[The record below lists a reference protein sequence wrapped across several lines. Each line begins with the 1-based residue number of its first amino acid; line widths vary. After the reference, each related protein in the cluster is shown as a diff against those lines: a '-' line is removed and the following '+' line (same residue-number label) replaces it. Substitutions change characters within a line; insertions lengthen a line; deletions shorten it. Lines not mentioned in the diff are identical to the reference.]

1 MDVKTTTVFGR
12 VHQNAAPGGGTK
24 SAVYDCVVLVCCR
37 SYRCDCVDG
46 YRGANCDTADH
57 CQSAP
62 CRHGG
67 TCVPLEAGDGYS
79 CRCDI
84 EFQGPDCRH
93 ETPCNG
99 HGKRC
104 YNDGVCRR
112 RTTTT
117 HGDDDDDDDAWGP
130 SPAGEQA
137 ADDDGEFYC
146 ECQPGYSGARCQDF
160 DPCSSGSACVNGGTC
175 QVLLLSLLVNLFVI
189 STSSAP
195 IWHHI

>member
-1 MDVKTTTVFGR
+1 VFATASGR
-12 VHQNAAPGGGTK
+12 LVDK
-24 SAVYDCVVLVCCR
+24 LRVLFRSLLCLLRCRWSPCRR

-46 YRGANCDTADH
+46 YRGRNCETADH
-57 CQSAP
+57 CHGSP

-67 TCVPLEAGDGYS
+67 TCVPLDAGYS

-112 RTTTT
+112 RPAPLP
-117 HGDDDDDDDAWGP
+117 GDDAASEP
-130 SPAGEQA
+130 SPDETSDQRA
-137 ADDDGEFYC
+137 EFYC
-146 ECQPGYSGARCQDF
+146 DCQPGYSGARCQDF
-160 DPCSSGSACVNGGTC
+160 DPCSSGNACVNGGTC
-175 QVLLLSLLVNLFVI
+175 QVEQLIFIYSSHSMCLRCALL
-189 STSSAP
+189 
-195 IWHHI
+195 